1 MAISN
6 APTTTS
12 PAAHRQG
19 HSGAASR
26 SLGQSLDHLAAAIE
40 QLAGALSGWA
50 PQYLEHA
57 PEPEEPVSDG
67 LSPWERPLSD
77 LSVQELRCLLRSYPL
92 ERSSLP
98 APIELMRR
106 AELVEALHQVQ
117 GLMG

>member
-1 MAISN
+1 MTVSN
-6 APTTTS
+6 ALNPNS
-12 PAAHRQG
+12 PASRRQG
-19 HSGAASR
+19 LPRAASR

-50 PQYLEHA
+50 PQSLEHG

-67 LSPWERPLSD
+67 LSPWERPLAD

-106 AELVEALHQVQ
+106 AELVEALQQVQ
-117 GLMG
+117 GLIG